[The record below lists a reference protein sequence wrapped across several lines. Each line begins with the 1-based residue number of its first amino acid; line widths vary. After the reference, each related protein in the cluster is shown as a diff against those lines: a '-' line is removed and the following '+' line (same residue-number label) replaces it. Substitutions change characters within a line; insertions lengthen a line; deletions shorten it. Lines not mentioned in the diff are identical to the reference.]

1 MADDKKLHMTC
12 GFCIALFVGV
22 YSPKLGLMAG
32 MAAGIAKEIYD
43 YFSYG
48 VFDKMDMLATWAGA
62 AIGAALAWGI
72 LQI

>member
-1 MADDKKLHMTC
+1 MADDKKLHMLC
-12 GFCIALFVGV
+12 GFCIALFVGM
-22 YSPKLGLMAG
+22 YSPKLGLTAG

-48 VFDKMDMLATWAGA
+48 VFDRMDMLATWAGA
-62 AIGAALAWGI
+62 AIGAALALGI